1 VTTSSGLLWRAV
13 LAFLAMPAM
22 VAFVVPWLLA
32 PRPRQ
37 FHVAAI
43 PLLVAG
49 VVLLL
54 WCVRD
59 FYVAGR
65 GTLAPWS
72 PPKHLVTVG
81 LYKFSRNPMYIAVL
95 LILCGWALAYYSGWL
110 WIYAVVIAIAFHLRV
125 VFYEEPWL
133 ARTHGR
139 EWDEYRGRVRRWFG
153 KPAASLSSRALR
165 R

>member
-1 VTTSSGLLWRAV
+1 VTTTSGLFWRAV
-13 LAFLAMPAM
+13 LAFLALPTM

-32 PRPRQ
+32 PRERP
-37 FHVAAI
+37 FHFVAV
-43 PLLVAG
+43 PVLVAG
-49 VVLLL
+49 LTLLL

-95 LILCGWALAYYSGWL
+95 FILCGWALAYQSGWL
-110 WIYAVVIAIAFHLRV
+110 WIYAASIAIAFHLRV

-139 EWDEYRGRVRRWFG
+139 EWDEYRARVRRWIG
-153 KPAASLSSRALR
+153 R